1 MRGSPLSWLIA
12 TAMTIAAQAGAS
24 EVCLTETPQPNV
36 RRHLEK
42 QAAQLLA
49 PDAIDRKSLWFCGY
63 GGLTAQAIIESVPR
77 RLPDGS
83 DLVLQASCDRID
95 KGSRTRWTCRRGE
108 FRQTDMLLTLGG
120 APWRFKVILAPE
132 ANPEFARRLVDR
144 AMELSSQVSAQNYC
158 AHELPRY
165 ALETFNS
172 SFIAKPLTTENPT
185 LFVGLVE
192 GVWQVSR
199 QLSGMTFE
207 IPESGVPQLKC
218 WKTWDE
224 L

>member
-12 TAMTIAAQAGAS
+12 IALTIAAPAGAS

-36 RRHLEK
+36 RRYLEK
-42 QAAQLLA
+42 QATGLLA

-63 GGLTAQAIIESVPR
+63 GGLSAQAIIASVPR

-108 FRQTDMLLTLGG
+108 FRQTEMLLTIGG

-132 ANPEFARRLVDR
+132 ANPEFARRLVDQAFEQAPR
-144 AMELSSQVSAQNYC
+144 VNAENYC
-158 AHELPRY
+158 DHELPKY
-165 ALETFNS
+165 ALETFKFN
-172 SFIAKPLTTENPT
+172 FVGKPITTEN
-185 LFVGLVE
+185 
-192 GVWQVSR
+192 R
-199 QLSGMTFE
+199 LSSWASSMA
-207 IPESGVPQLKC
+207 SGR
-218 WKTWDE
+218 
-224 L
+224 